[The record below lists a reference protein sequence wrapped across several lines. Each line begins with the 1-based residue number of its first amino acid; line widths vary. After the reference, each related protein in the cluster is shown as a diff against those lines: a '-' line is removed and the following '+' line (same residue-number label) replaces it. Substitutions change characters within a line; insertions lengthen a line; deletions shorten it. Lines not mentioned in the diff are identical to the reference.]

1 MPLRCGAGAF
11 LRLFEKHS
19 FSNSLSIETTL
30 SIEFAAVCARLL
42 GALASGLYKN
52 RDTCSPVFMEIAA
65 SRNFLFDARYARR
78 TFSTD
83 CFRLR
88 RAVRQGK

>member
-30 SIEFAAVCARLL
+30 SIEIPI
-42 GALASGLYKN
+42 N
-52 RDTCSPVFMEIAA
+52 RNT
-65 SRNFLFDARYARR
+65 
-78 TFSTD
+78 
-83 CFRLR
+83 R
-88 RAVRQGK
+88 RAAGVFVFR